1 MTREEHLKFCSICK
15 KRQMDIQRGVVCSLT
30 NEYADFEEKC
40 IDFEVDEDAA
50 VKELVKQ
57 QKLQKEVRRTGGKLT
72 GSNWFLWI
80 GILSIVNIVLG
91 FVSNIQFVFGLGV
104 TQLIQGITLATGTEI
119 LGVVLSLVISAFYIW
134 TYYLAARKEQLCVY
148 ATGWVIYFLDALIF
162 LVLLTQVFDFSIIW
176 SLLLHAILL
185 VVLYSS
191 NPLVKSNT
199 RQSIKTFEWT
209 HESIAY
215 VVYGGM
221 VLLIQ
226 ICSLIFVG
234 MLSLQN

>member
-40 IDFEVDEDAA
+40 TDFEVDEDAA

-104 TQLIQGITLATGTEI
+104 TQLIQGISLATSTEI

-134 TYYLAARKEQLCVY
+134 TYYLAAKKEQLWAY

-199 RQSIKTFEWT
+199 WQSIKTFEWT

-215 VVYGGM
+215 IVYGGM

>member
-1 MTREEHLKFCSICK
+1 
-15 KRQMDIQRGVVCSLT
+15 MDIQRGVVCSLT

-134 TYYLAARKEQLCVY
+134 TYYLAARKEQLWAY

-199 RQSIKTFEWT
+199 WQSIKTFEWT

>member
-134 TYYLAARKEQLCVY
+134 TYYLAARKEQLWAY

-199 RQSIKTFEWT
+199 WQSIKTFEWT

>member
-134 TYYLAARKEQLCVY
+134 TYYLAARKEQLWAY

>member
-134 TYYLAARKEQLCVY
+134 TYYLAARKEQLWVY